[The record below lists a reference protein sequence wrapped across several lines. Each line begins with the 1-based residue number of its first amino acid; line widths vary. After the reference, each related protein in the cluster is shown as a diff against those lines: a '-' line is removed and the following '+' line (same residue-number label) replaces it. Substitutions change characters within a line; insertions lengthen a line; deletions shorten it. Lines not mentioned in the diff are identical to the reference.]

1 MSEIRYEP
9 EKFRELVVYVAGRFG
24 DDPPLGDVKLN
35 KILYFSDFL
44 AYNRLGRPITGA
56 RYQKQKL
63 GPIAVPLLPARD
75 ALVEE
80 EAVKVEKKRWP
91 GLLKPQTITRALRK
105 PRDLFTTEERE
116 IIDSVIEELKSAT
129 ADEASDLSHK
139 RSPGWVLADM
149 SADIPYHTALVPPRG
164 PSKRALEVA
173 REYARSES
181 L

>member
-1 MSEIRYEP
+1 MAEIRYEP
-9 EKFRELVVYVAGRFG
+9 EKFRELVVYIADRFG

-75 ALVEE
+75 ALVEQK
-80 EAVKVEKKRWP
+80 AVKVEKKRWP
-91 GLLKPQTITRALRK
+91 GLKAQTITRALRK
-105 PRDLFTTEERE
+105 PRNLFPAEERV
-116 IIDSVIEELKSAT
+116 IIDSVIKELRPAT

-149 SADIPYHTALVPPRG
+149 SADIPYYTALVPPRG
-164 PSKRALEVA
+164 PSRPALEIA
-173 REYARSES
+173 RKYARTES
-181 L
+181 I